1 MGRSSSTT
9 APVNGEPHAAAARTE
24 ECCEKDEGASRGVA
38 PNDPVTYVQADV
50 IEVRAWGR
58 TVGAVTLDPATE
70 FYAFEYAPEWLRTGI
85 ELAPLHMPAQP
96 GVFEFPDLAERT
108 FYRLPALLA
117 DALPDNFGNALV
129 NATLVSQGVR
139 SEAITPLDRLAYAGT
154 RSIGALEFAP
164 PLGSQSEGSTMIQ
177 IADLVVAARSAM
189 RGQFSGDDQIQSALA
204 ELISVGTSAGGA
216 RAKAVISFNPET
228 GQIRSGQFDAP
239 PGYEYWI
246 LKLDG
251 VDQLGQ
257 FGPTQGFGRIEF
269 AYSKMAHAAG
279 IDMMP
284 CRLLEESGRAHFMTQ
299 RFDRD
304 AVGGKVHIQSLCAM
318 DHLDFNAPDTHSY
331 AQYFDVVDRLDL
343 GRAALEQA
351 FRRCA
356 FNVAAANRD
365 DHTKNLG
372 FVCSESGLWSLAPA
386 YDVNHSY
393 NPEGRWTQRHQMS
406 VNEKFE
412 HITRDDLLE
421 VAERFNVPGAR
432 SVLGDVDAAV
442 GRWREFAEE
451 CDVELGHTERI
462 ERDIER
468 FRLH

>member
-1 MGRSSSTT
+1 M
-9 APVNGEPHAAAARTE
+9 
-24 ECCEKDEGASRGVA
+24 
-38 PNDPVTYVQADV
+38 TYVQADV

-85 ELAPLHMPAQP
+85 ELSPLHMAARR
-96 GVFEFPDLAERT
+96 GVFEFPELAPRT

-139 SEAITPLDRLAYAGT
+139 SEMITPLDRLAYAGS
-154 RSIGALEFAP
+154 RSMGALEFAP
-164 PLGSQSEGSTMIQ
+164 PLGSQGEGSTMIQ
-177 IADLVVAARSAM
+177 VADLVVAARAAM
-189 RGQFSGDDQIQSALA
+189 RGEFSGDDQIQSALA

-216 RAKAVISFNPET
+216 RAKAVISFNPAT

-239 PGYEYWI
+239 NGYEYWI

-251 VDQLGQ
+251 VDERGQ
-257 FGPTQGFGRIEF
+257 FGPTQGYGRIEY
-269 AYSKMAHAAG
+269 AYSKMAVAAG

-304 AVGGKVHIQSLCAM
+304 ELGAKIHLQSLCAM
-318 DHLDFNAPDTHSY
+318 DHLDFNTPDTHSY
-331 AQYFDVVDRLDL
+331 AQYFEVIDRLGL
-343 GRAALEQA
+343 GRSALEQA

-365 DHTKNLG
+365 DHTKNFG
-372 FVCSESGLWSLAPA
+372 FVCSANGNWALAPA

-393 NPEGRWTQRHQMS
+393 NPDGLWTQRHQMS
-406 VNEKFE
+406 VNAKFE
-412 HITRDDLLE
+412 HITRDDLLV
-421 VAERFNVPGAR
+421 VAERFKVPGAR
-432 SVLGDVDAAV
+432 AVLGDVDAAV
-442 GRWREFAEE
+442 RRWSEFAES
-451 CDVELGHTERI
+451 CDVERHHVVRI
-462 ERDIER
+462 EADIER
-468 FRLH
+468 FRPR

>member
-1 MGRSSSTT
+1 M
-9 APVNGEPHAAAARTE
+9 
-24 ECCEKDEGASRGVA
+24 
-38 PNDPVTYVQADV
+38 TYVPADV

-58 TVGAVTLDPATE
+58 TVGAVTLDPASE

-85 ELAPLHMPAQP
+85 ELAPLRMPAQR
-96 GVFEFPDLAERT
+96 GVFEFPELAQRT

-129 NATLVSQGVR
+129 NATLVAQGVR
-139 SEAITPLDRLAYAGT
+139 SEMITPLDRLAYAGT
-154 RSIGALEFAP
+154 RSMGALEFAP
-164 PLGSQSEGSTMIQ
+164 PMGSPSEGSTIIQ
-177 IADLVVAARSAM
+177 VADLVVAARSAL
-189 RGQFSGDDQIQSALA
+189 RGEFSGDDQIQSALA

-239 PGYEYWI
+239 SGYEYWI

-251 VDQLGQ
+251 VDELGQ
-257 FGPTQGFGRIEF
+257 FGATQGYGRIEF
-269 AYSKMAHAAG
+269 AYSRMAHAAG

-304 AVGGKVHIQSLCAM
+304 VDGAKVHIQSLCAM
-318 DHLDFNAPDTHSY
+318 DHLDFNATDTHSY
-331 AQYFDVVDRLDL
+331 AQYFDVIDRLEL
-343 GRAALEQA
+343 GRESLEQA

-372 FVCSESGLWSLAPA
+372 FVCQPNGEWALAPA

-393 NPEGRWTQRHQMS
+393 NPEGLWTQRHQMS
-406 VNEKFE
+406 VNAKFE
-412 HITRDDLLE
+412 HITRGDLLE
-421 VAERFNVPGAR
+421 LAERFNVPGAR
-432 SVLGDVDAAV
+432 SALGDVDAAV
-442 GRWREFAEE
+442 SRWREFAEE
-451 CDVELGHTERI
+451 CGVEPGHVARI
-462 ERDIER
+462 ESDIER
-468 FRLH
+468 FRPD

>member
-1 MGRSSSTT
+1 MGRDPSTSART
-9 APVNGEPHAAAARTE
+9 DREPHAVAARTK
-24 ECCEKDEGASRGVA
+24 ECRKEDESATRCVA
-38 PNDPVTYVQADV
+38 PVDHVTYVQADV

-58 TVGAVTLDPATE
+58 TVGAVALDPATE
-70 FYAFEYAPEWLRTGI
+70 YYAFEYAPEWLRTGI
-85 ELAPLHMPAQP
+85 ELAPLRMPAEH
-96 GVFEFPDLAERT
+96 GVFEFPELAERT

-129 NATLVSQGVR
+129 NATLVSQGVH
-139 SEAITPLDRLAYAGT
+139 SESITPLDRLAYAGS
-154 RSIGALEFAP
+154 RSMGALEFSP

-177 IADLVVAARSAM
+177 VADLVVAARSAM
-189 RGQFSGDDQIQSALA
+189 RGEFSGDDQIQSALA

-216 RAKAVISFNPET
+216 RAKAVISFNPDT

-239 PGYEYWI
+239 SGYEYWI

-251 VDQLGQ
+251 VDEQGQ
-257 FGPTQGFGRIEF
+257 FGPTQGYGRIEY
-269 AYSKMAHAAG
+269 AYSKMAAAAG

-304 AVGGKVHIQSLCAM
+304 GDGAKAHIQSLCAM

-331 AQYFDVVDRLDL
+331 AQYFDVVDRLGL
-343 GRAALEQA
+343 GRASLEQA

-372 FVCSESGLWSLAPA
+372 FVCSAISGWSLAPA

-393 NPEGRWTQRHQMS
+393 NPEGLWTQRHQMS
-406 VNEKFE
+406 VNAKFE
-412 HITRDDLLE
+412 DITRDDLLE
-421 VAERFNVPGAR
+421 VAERFKIPSAR
-432 SVLGDVDAAV
+432 SVVGDVATAV
-442 GRWREFAEE
+442 SQWRVFAEE
-451 CDVELGHTERI
+451 CDVDPTHVTRI
-462 ERDIER
+462 EGDIER
-468 FRLH
+468 FRLR

>member
-1 MGRSSSTT
+1 M
-9 APVNGEPHAAAARTE
+9 
-24 ECCEKDEGASRGVA
+24 
-38 PNDPVTYVQADV
+38 TYVQANV
-50 IEVRAWGR
+50 IEVRAWDQ
-58 TVGAVTLDPATE
+58 TVGAVTLDPASE

-85 ELAPLHMPAQP
+85 ELVPLRMPARR
-96 GVFEFPDLAERT
+96 GVFEFPELAERT

-117 DALPDNFGNALV
+117 DALPDKFGNALV

-139 SEAITPLDRLAYAGT
+139 SETITPLDRLAYAST
-154 RSIGALEFAP
+154 RSMGALEFAP
-164 PLGSQSEGSTMIQ
+164 PMGSQSEGSTMIQ
-177 IADLVVAARSAM
+177 VADLVVAARSAL
-189 RGQFSGDDQIQSALA
+189 RGEFGGDEQIQSALA

-216 RAKAVISFNPET
+216 RAKAVISFNPGT

-239 PGYEYWI
+239 SGYGYWI

-251 VDQLGQ
+251 VDDQGQ
-257 FGPTQGFGRIEF
+257 FGPTQGYGRIEY

-304 AVGGKVHIQSLCAM
+304 EVGGKVHILSLCAM

-331 AQYFDVVDRLDL
+331 AQYFDVVVRLDL
-343 GRAALEQA
+343 GRASLEQA

-372 FVCSESGLWSLAPA
+372 FVCSASGDWALAPA

-393 NPEGRWTQRHQMS
+393 NPEGLWTQRHQMS
-406 VNEKFE
+406 VNAKFE
-412 HITRDDLLE
+412 HITRGDLREL
-421 VAERFNVPGAR
+421 AERFNVPGAR
-432 SVLGDVDAAV
+432 SALGDVDAAV

-451 CDVELGHTERI
+451 CDVEQGHAARI
-462 ERDIER
+462 EGDIER
-468 FRLH
+468 FRLN

>member
-1 MGRSSSTT
+1 
-9 APVNGEPHAAAARTE
+9 
-24 ECCEKDEGASRGVA
+24 
-38 PNDPVTYVQADV
+38 VTYVQADV

-85 ELAPLHMPAQP
+85 ELSPLHMAARR
-96 GVFEFPDLAERT
+96 GVFEFPELAPRT

-139 SEAITPLDRLAYAGT
+139 SEMITPLDRLAYAGS
-154 RSIGALEFAP
+154 RSMGALEFAP
-164 PLGSQSEGSTMIQ
+164 PLGSQGEGSTMIQ
-177 IADLVVAARSAM
+177 VADLVVAARAAM
-189 RGQFSGDDQIQSALA
+189 RGEFSGDDQIQSALA

-216 RAKAVISFNPET
+216 RAKAVISFNPAT

-239 PGYEYWI
+239 NGYEYWI

-251 VDQLGQ
+251 VDERGQ
-257 FGPTQGFGRIEF
+257 FGPTQGYGRIEY
-269 AYSKMAHAAG
+269 AYSKMAVAAG

-304 AVGGKVHIQSLCAM
+304 ELGAKIHLQSLCAM
-318 DHLDFNAPDTHSY
+318 DHLDFNTPDTHSY
-331 AQYFDVVDRLDL
+331 AQYFEVIDRLGL
-343 GRAALEQA
+343 GRSALEQA

-365 DHTKNLG
+365 DHTKNFG
-372 FVCSESGLWSLAPA
+372 FVCSANGNWALAPA

-393 NPEGRWTQRHQMS
+393 NPDGLWTQRHQMS
-406 VNEKFE
+406 VNAKFE
-412 HITRDDLLE
+412 HITRDDLLV
-421 VAERFNVPGAR
+421 VAERFKVPGAR
-432 SVLGDVDAAV
+432 AVLGDVDAAV
-442 GRWREFAEE
+442 RRWSEFAES
-451 CDVELGHTERI
+451 CDVERHHVVRI
-462 ERDIER
+462 EADIER
-468 FRLH
+468 FRPR

>member
-1 MGRSSSTT
+1 M
-9 APVNGEPHAAAARTE
+9 
-24 ECCEKDEGASRGVA
+24 
-38 PNDPVTYVQADV
+38 TYVPADV

-58 TVGAVTLDPATE
+58 TVGAVTLDPASE

-85 ELAPLHMPAQP
+85 ELAPLRMPAQR
-96 GVFEFPDLAERT
+96 GVFEFPELAQRT

-117 DALPDNFGNALV
+117 DALPNNFGNALV
-129 NATLVSQGVR
+129 NATLVAQGVR
-139 SEAITPLDRLAYAGT
+139 SEMITPLDRLAYAGT
-154 RSIGALEFAP
+154 RSMGALEFAP
-164 PLGSQSEGSTMIQ
+164 PMGSPSEGSTIIQ
-177 IADLVVAARSAM
+177 VADLVVAARSAL
-189 RGQFSGDDQIQSALA
+189 RGEFSGDDQIQSALA

-239 PGYEYWI
+239 SGYEYWI

-251 VDQLGQ
+251 VDELGQ
-257 FGPTQGFGRIEF
+257 FGATQGYGRIEF

-304 AVGGKVHIQSLCAM
+304 VDGAKVHIQSLCAM
-318 DHLDFNAPDTHSY
+318 DHLDFNATDTHSY
-331 AQYFDVVDRLDL
+331 AQYFDVIDRFSLA
-343 GRAALEQA
+343 GALAQEGPV
-351 FRRCA
+351 RIGG
-356 FNVAAANRD
+356 NVAAANRD

-372 FVCSESGLWSLAPA
+372 FVCQPNGEWALAPA

-393 NPEGRWTQRHQMS
+393 NPEGLWTQRHQMS
-406 VNEKFE
+406 VNAKFE
-412 HITRDDLLE
+412 HITRGDLLE
-421 VAERFNVPGAR
+421 LAERFNVPGAR
-432 SVLGDVDAAV
+432 SALGDVDAAV

-451 CDVELGHTERI
+451 CGVEPGHVARI
-462 ERDIER
+462 ESDIER
-468 FRLH
+468 FRPD

>member
-1 MGRSSSTT
+1 M
-9 APVNGEPHAAAARTE
+9 
-24 ECCEKDEGASRGVA
+24 
-38 PNDPVTYVQADV
+38 TYVQANV
-50 IEVRAWGR
+50 IEVRAWDQ
-58 TVGAVTLDPATE
+58 TVGAVTLDPASE

-85 ELAPLHMPAQP
+85 ELAPLRMPARR
-96 GVFEFPDLAERT
+96 GVFEFPELAERT

-117 DALPDNFGNALV
+117 DSLPDNFGNALV

-139 SEAITPLDRLAYAGT
+139 SETITPLDRLAYAGT
-154 RSIGALEFAP
+154 RSMGALEFAP

-177 IADLVVAARSAM
+177 VADLVVAARSAL
-189 RGQFSGDDQIQSALA
+189 RGDFSGDDQIQSALA

-216 RAKAVISFNPET
+216 RAKAVISFNPGT
-228 GQIRSGQFDAP
+228 GQIRSGQFNAP
-239 PGYEYWI
+239 SGYEYWI

-251 VDQLGQ
+251 VDDQGQ
-257 FGPTQGFGRIEF
+257 FGPTQGYGRIEY

-304 AVGGKVHIQSLCAM
+304 DVGGKLHIQSLCAM

-331 AQYFDVVDRLDL
+331 AQYFDVIARLEL
-343 GRAALEQA
+343 GSDSLEQA

-372 FVCSESGLWSLAPA
+372 FVCSPSGDWDLAPA

-393 NPEGRWTQRHQMS
+393 NPEGLWTQRHQMS
-406 VNEKFE
+406 VNAKFE

-421 VAERFNVPGAR
+421 LAERFNVPGAR
-432 SVLGDVDAAV
+432 SALGDVDSAV
-442 GRWREFAEE
+442 DRWSEFGEE
-451 CDVELGHTERI
+451 CDVELGHVARVEG
-462 ERDIER
+462 DIER

>member
-1 MGRSSSTT
+1 
-9 APVNGEPHAAAARTE
+9 
-24 ECCEKDEGASRGVA
+24 
-38 PNDPVTYVQADV
+38 VTYVQAEV

-58 TVGAVTLDPATE
+58 TVGAVTLDPASE
-70 FYAFEYAPEWLRTGI
+70 FYAFEYAPEWLRNGI
-85 ELAPLHMPAQP
+85 ELAPLRMPARQ
-96 GVFEFPDLAERT
+96 GVFEFPELAERT

-139 SEAITPLDRLAYAGT
+139 SESITPLDRLAYAGT
-154 RSIGALEFAP
+154 RSMGALEFAP

-177 IADLVVAARSAM
+177 VADLVVAARSAL
-189 RGQFSGDDQIQSALA
+189 RGEFSGDDQIQSALA

-216 RAKAVISFNPET
+216 RAKAVISFNPQT

-251 VDQLGQ
+251 VDQQGQ
-257 FGPTQGFGRIEF
+257 FGPTQGFGRIEY
-269 AYSKMAHAAG
+269 AYSKMALAAG

-304 AVGGKVHIQSLCAM
+304 DVGGKVHIQSLCAM
-318 DHLDFNAPDTHSY
+318 DHLDFNSPDTHSY

-343 GRAALEQA
+343 GRIALEQA
-351 FRRCA
+351 FRRCV

-372 FVCSESGLWSLAPA
+372 FVCSPKGDWALAPA

-393 NPEGRWTQRHQMS
+393 NPEGLWTQRHQMS
-406 VNEKFE
+406 VNAKFE
-412 HITRDDLLE
+412 HITRQDLLE
-421 VAERFNVPGAR
+421 LAERFNVPGAR
-432 SVLGDVDAAV
+432 SALGDVDAAV
-442 GRWREFAEE
+442 GRWREFGEE
-451 CDVELGHTERI
+451 CDVDPGHVARI
-462 ERDIER
+462 AGDIER
-468 FRLH
+468 FRLR